1 MEIVR
6 KKEDLSLPPVI
17 EPYEIIPIINAAWDK
32 SFGRVLKNKNTIA
45 ERGWWPYNRNLLLHP
60 KIRVTMTD
68 DEESKEAEQNIIF
81 PTHCNLHYIDLT
93 KKISTFDPS
102 FIRIISPESTNK
114 LKLNFTQGTALRCL
128 DTIVQSNEIME
139 TRNCIWS
146 AQIRGKTLREELE
159 AARGFTSG
167 VVVKAKEHRLR
178 LTVFDYVRESKEKK
192 DEENHVALEKAAA
205 YRTESLRK
213 LKHVLVK
220 NKPPKDWSIKDL
232 TDIVRVVKTKDNGA
246 MPKKRPELWALY
258 LKCRCRSD
266 DLIIYERIFDPT
278 LADTPQDMPNPDVQE
293 NVRQPDIPCDDVPA
307 HEKIVD
313 PEQAVLEDNLQLQL
327 VYSRCRT
334 SY

>member
-1 MEIVR
+1 MQ
-6 KKEDLSLPPVI
+6 KKEALILPPVI

-146 AQIRGKTLREELE
+146 AQIRGK
-159 AARGFTSG
+159 
-167 VVVKAKEHRLR
+167 
-178 LTVFDYVRESKEKK
+178 
-192 DEENHVALEKAAA
+192 
-205 YRTESLRK
+205 
-213 LKHVLVK
+213 
-220 NKPPKDWSIKDL
+220 
-232 TDIVRVVKTKDNGA
+232 
-246 MPKKRPELWALY
+246 
-258 LKCRCRSD
+258 RCGKS
-266 DLIIYERIFDPT
+266 
-278 LADTPQDMPNPDVQE
+278 
-293 NVRQPDIPCDDVPA
+293 
-307 HEKIVD
+307 
-313 PEQAVLEDNLQLQL
+313 
-327 VYSRCRT
+327 
-334 SY
+334 